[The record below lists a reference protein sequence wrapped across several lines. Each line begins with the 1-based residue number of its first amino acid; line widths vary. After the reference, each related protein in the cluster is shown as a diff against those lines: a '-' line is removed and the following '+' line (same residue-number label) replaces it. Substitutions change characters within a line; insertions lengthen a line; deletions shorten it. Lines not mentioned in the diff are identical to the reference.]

1 MSESSDPDSDP
12 TGMVNEKQWVEA
24 ALEGNSE
31 ALDQLL
37 LLYYDRAL
45 AYISGRMSESQHRH
59 FEPADILQATYMK
72 AYRHIDTF
80 KPQHKH
86 SFFAWIKQIA
96 DHQLYDESRKM
107 TRRANVGLAT
117 QKAGSGSYF
126 DMMAAVPG
134 NDPTA
139 TALFKKKELEGAFHL
154 AMAKLDARYQEA
166 IRLRYLEEHPMP
178 EVAQALGVTED
189 ALRGILHRARKKLIA
204 ELNRLSHYV

>member
-1 MSESSDPDSDP
+1 MSDPSGNDP
-12 TGMVNEKQWVEA
+12 QGVVEEQLVTA
-24 ALEGNSE
+24 ALRGEGE

-37 LLYYDRAL
+37 LRYYDRAL
-45 AYISGRMSESQHRH
+45 AYIGGRMSEAQHRH

-72 AYRHIDTF
+72 AYRNIQTF
-80 KPQHKH
+80 KPQNKH

-96 DHQLYDESRKM
+96 DHQLFDESRKM
-107 TRRANVGLAT
+107 TRRANVGLAA

-134 NDPTA
+134 NSPTA
-139 TALFKKKELEGAFHL
+139 TTLFKKKELEGAFHL

-166 IRLRYLEEHPMP
+166 IRLRYLEERSMP
-178 EVAQALGVTED
+178 EVSQALGVTED
-189 ALRGILHRARKKLIA
+189 ALRGILHRARKKLIS